1 MNQGR
6 DVDDHKLAVYRFQ
19 FKTAGQ
25 VISPSH
31 MWGTRDAIAAL
42 RDCEPIAGTE
52 RTVHRELLDM
62 AGFYYED
69 APSVFQNLEDPARL
83 YAA

>member
-1 MNQGR
+1 M
-6 DVDDHKLAVYRFQ
+6 DDQKLAVYRFQ

-25 VISPSH
+25 LISPGH
-31 MWGTRDAIAAL
+31 MWGTRDAIATL
-42 RDCEPIAGTE
+42 RDCEPIATTE
-52 RTVHRELLDM
+52 RTVNRKLLDM

-69 APSVFQNLEDPARL
+69 TPSLFQKLEDPVRL